1 MKEIL
6 QMSIKEAD
14 RLGVMRRIDNKILTV
29 RKASEELGVSLRQ
42 TKRIRKNYLLT
53 GEAGLVSQ
61 KRGKASHRK
70 IPEET
75 RKRVMTLLTT
85 TYQGFGPTFAS
96 EKLKER
102 DFIQLS
108 SETLRTWMIEEKI
121 HKPKKRK
128 IQKVYQRRP
137 RRSRFGELLQGD
149 GSPHAWFGEDKEKC
163 TLVQFVDDAT
173 GVTTAARFM
182 PQETTEGY
190 LAILQDHL
198 EKYGRPLALYVDKH
212 SIFRVNHEEIK
223 KGMGIT
229 HVGTVLKGL
238 EIQLICAHS
247 PQAKGRIERRNGVC
261 QDRLIKEMKLRGIDT
276 MEKGNE
282 FLPVFFSEFNPRF
295 GVEAANPEDAHRPLR
310 SQDNLKRLFSRKDK
324 RTLSKDLT
332 FQHKGTLYMLT
343 TKTPNR
349 LRGAAIEVIWRN
361 GEEVEVERNGEKLA
375 YKKWSETVYE
385 QPQICTSKE
394 IATMNLMSEKVKKP
408 SKHHPWR

>member
-128 IQKVYQRRP
+128 IQKVYQRRCQ
-137 RRSRFGELLQGD
+137 RKVEM
-149 GSPHAWFGEDKEKC
+149 SPC
-163 TLVQFVDDAT
+163 
-173 GVTTAARFM
+173 
-182 PQETTEGY
+182 
-190 LAILQDHL
+190 
-198 EKYGRPLALYVDKH
+198 
-212 SIFRVNHEEIK
+212 
-223 KGMGIT
+223 
-229 HVGTVLKGL
+229 
-238 EIQLICAHS
+238 S
-247 PQAKGRIERRNGVC
+247 PK
-261 QDRLIKEMKLRGIDT
+261 
-276 MEKGNE
+276 
-282 FLPVFFSEFNPRF
+282 
-295 GVEAANPEDAHRPLR
+295 
-310 SQDNLKRLFSRKDK
+310 
-324 RTLSKDLT
+324 
-332 FQHKGTLYMLT
+332 
-343 TKTPNR
+343 
-349 LRGAAIEVIWRN
+349 
-361 GEEVEVERNGEKLA
+361 
-375 YKKWSETVYE
+375 
-385 QPQICTSKE
+385 
-394 IATMNLMSEKVKKP
+394 
-408 SKHHPWR
+408 